1 MKINDQLRYS
11 IAGFCMGIAE
21 LIPGISGATVAVI
34 FKIYPNLMT
43 ILSNLRLKN
52 LTFNFKS
59 LSRTFQLNVSLPL
72 IFSMVI
78 AVILFSKGVNY
89 LLINYETEFLL
100 SLGVM
105 MVILSIYIIN
115 FCKEMLKNKKLVLFL
130 FSGLGI
136 GLALHE
142 INMVSGNISLTYLFF
157 SGILAFS
164 FFLIP
169 GISGSAMLV
178 VLGVYGPII
187 QAVAI
192 LDLHLLAPFAFGC
205 LISLLLLPKAVLSIY
220 SSYEMNLMH
229 VFSGLI
235 LSSGILLL

>member
-89 LLINYETEFLL
+89 FLINYETEFLS

-130 FSGLGI
+130 FFGLGI

-142 INMVSGNISLTYLFF
+142 INMGSGNISLIYLFF
-157 SGILAFS
+157 SGILAFA

-192 LDLHLLAPFAFGC
+192 LDLYLLAPFAFGC